1 MKKIIFAL
9 MVFLPVVAFADD
21 RDVVERKTCSEIQVE
36 IQELSELPEPTDE
49 ELTELETLQAQYNST
64 CVKKRQMRKLK
75 AQAPKKTEETE
86 PVIEEVVTE
95 TDVAT
100 EEILP
105 EPELSEAE
113 IQANLDAGLCPNG
126 EKYNKFGCCPGERF
140 TDLGDGGYACCEIDN
155 KDICYPAKGMN
166 AE

>member
-9 MVFLPVVAFADD
+9 MVFLPVVAFTDD
-21 RDVVERKTCSEIQVE
+21 KGVVERKTCSEIQVE
-36 IQELSELPEPTDE
+36 IQELSELSEPTDE
-49 ELTELETLQAQYNST
+49 ELTELETLQAQYDST
-64 CVKKRQMRKLK
+64 CIKKRQRHKSV
-75 AQAPKKTEETE
+75 ATPNVTADADSVTDQ
-86 PVIEEVVTE
+86 VVTE

-100 EEILP
+100 EEISP

-113 IQANLDAGLCPNG
+113 IEANLDAGLCPNG

-155 KDICYPAKGMN
+155 KDVCYPAKGMS

>member
-9 MVFLPVVAFADD
+9 LAFLPVVTFADD
-21 RDVVERKTCSEIQVE
+21 KDVVARKTCSEMQVE
-36 IQELSELPEPTDE
+36 IQELSELSEPTDE
-49 ELTELETLQAQYNST
+49 ELTELENLQAQYRST
-64 CVKKRQMRKLK
+64 CLKKRQMHKSV
-75 AQAPKKTEETE
+75 AQAPKMTEEAE
-86 PVIEEVVTE
+86 PVIEEEVTE
-95 TDVAT
+95 TEIAP
-100 EEILP
+100 EEISS
-105 EPELSEAE
+105 EPELSDEE

-155 KDICYPAKGMN
+155 KDVCYPAKGMD